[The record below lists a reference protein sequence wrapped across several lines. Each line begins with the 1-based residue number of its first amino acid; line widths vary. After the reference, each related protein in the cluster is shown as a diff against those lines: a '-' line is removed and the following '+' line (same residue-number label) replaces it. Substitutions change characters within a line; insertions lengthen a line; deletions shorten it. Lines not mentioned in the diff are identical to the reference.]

1 MAFLPSVAA
10 VVSALVT
17 GNLALKLN
25 PSTATLVANATQG
38 GTIAA
43 AGTSLRAKYVAS
55 PHPEVLADIQKLHI
69 DTSNMVHASASSPNG
84 GSISIMTF
92 PSHEDKYVSGG
103 VNNGVGWESRLVS
116 QAFGMWKNLGHSK
129 GNFLDVGA
137 NIGTWTVPLAAAM
150 ASTGKHVIA
159 IEALPPIADH
169 LRASILANAAQNVI
183 LFPYAVG
190 QPSVDND
197 VDMAYHWS
205 NKGGSQVVGNSP
217 WSQGTHVQTFTVGL
231 TTMDSIL
238 DATPAMTNVF
248 YAKFD
253 IEGNEGRML
262 EGATRFFT
270 QHPPCIIWMEMYD
283 SMLQHSGYS
292 MARIETKLSSLG
304 YDIYGKEGYGA
315 DWMYKQRDMA
325 SCANRMS

>member
-1 MAFLPSVAA
+1 MAFLPRVAA

-25 PSTATLVANATQG
+25 PNTVKLSTNSTQG
-38 GTIAA
+38 GTTAA
-43 AGTSLRAKYVAS
+43 AVTSLRAKFVAS
-55 PHPEVLADIQKLHI
+55 PHPQVLADLQKLHI
-69 DTSNMVHASASSPNG
+69 DTSNMGHASASSPNG
-84 GSISIMTF
+84 GTVSIMTF
-92 PSHEDKYVSGG
+92 PSHEDQYVSGG
-103 VNNGVGWESRLVS
+103 VNSGGGWENQHVH
-116 QAFGMWKNLGHSK
+116 QAFAMWQNLGHSK

-137 NIGTWTVPLAAAM
+137 NIGTWTLPLAAAM
-150 ASTGKHVIA
+150 ASTGKQAIA

-169 LRASILANAAQNVI
+169 LRAGILANAAQNVI

-205 NKGGSQVVGNSP
+205 NKGGSTVVGNTP
-217 WSQGTHVQTFTVGL
+217 WSESGHVQTFTVGL

-238 DATPAMTNVF
+238 DATPAMSNVF

-262 EGATRFFT
+262 EGAVRFFT
-270 QHPPCIIWMEMYD
+270 QHAPCIIWMEMYD
-283 SMLQHSGYS
+283 EMLQRTGYS
-292 MARIETKLSSLG
+292 MATIETKLSSLG
-304 YDIYGKEGYGA
+304 YNILGKAGHGA

-325 SCANRMS
+325 ACANRMF

>member
-1 MAFLPSVAA
+1 M
-10 VVSALVT
+10 
-17 GNLALKLN
+17 
-25 PSTATLVANATQG
+25 
-38 GTIAA
+38 
-43 AGTSLRAKYVAS
+43 YVAS
-55 PHPEVLADIQKLHI
+55 PHPQVLADMQKLNI
-69 DTSNMVHASASSPNG
+69 DTSSMVHATTLSPNG
-84 GSISIMTF
+84 GTINIMTF
-92 PSHEDKYVSGG
+92 PSHEDNYVSGG
-103 VNNGVGWESRLVS
+103 VNNGGGWETHAVT
-116 QAFGMWKNLGHSK
+116 QAFNMWQTLGRSR

-137 NIGTWTVPLAAAM
+137 NIGTWTLPLAAAM
-150 ASTGKHVIA
+150 AGAGKKVISV
-159 IEALPPIADH
+159 EALPPIADH
-169 LRASILANAAQNVI
+169 LRAGVMANAAQNVI

-262 EGATRFFT
+262 EGAVRFFT

-283 SMLQHSGYS
+283 SVLRRTGHSK
-292 MARIETKLSSLG
+292 AEIEAKLSSFG
-304 YDIYGKEGYGA
+304 YDIQGKVSHGAA
-315 DWMYKQRDMA
+315 DWMFKQRDMA
-325 SCANRMS
+325 ACASRMI